1 MSATVQ
7 HPRDQEMERWH
18 IVPVNDWREHEPSC
32 VCWCHPQPDEIDE
45 RVMLH
50 NAMDQRD
57 KLVRGELWPQ

>member
-18 IVPVNDWREHEPSC
+18 IVPINDWRKHEPSC
-32 VCWCHPQPDEIDE
+32 MCWCHPQPDEVDE
-45 RVMLH
+45 RVWLH

-57 KLVRGELWPQ
+57 KLERGEIRLQ